1 MLNLSLTALLLV
13 LSLPLTT
20 QATPRYDELMCEE
33 VAEAVQEAVCF
44 GTLTQAEADDISD
57 SCYALYE

>member
-1 MLNLSLTALLLV
+1 
-13 LSLPLTT
+13 
-20 QATPRYDELMCEE
+20 MCEE